1 MTRIAVID
9 HGAGNLVS
17 MEQALRRVHA
27 MPIRIDSGAD
37 LSAFDGVVL
46 PGVGATG
53 AAMRTMTQRGLVEP
67 VRSYDG
73 PLLGVCVGMQLL
85 FEHSDEDDNPC
96 LGLLPGSVTR
106 LNATP
111 LPHMGWNEVDGAG
124 ESLLAG
130 IDSGRTFYFV
140 HSYAVRPIDKA
151 TIAGTTTCESDV
163 FASVV
168 RSGRISGVQFH
179 PERSGPD
186 GLAVLGNFVNECQD
200 ARRVA

>member
-17 MEQALRRVHA
+17 MEQALRRVGA
-27 MPIRIDSGAD
+27 EPVRIGEGTD

-53 AAMRTMTQRGLVEP
+53 AAMRTLTQRDLVEP
-67 VRSYDG
+67 VMSYGG

-96 LGLLPGSVTR
+96 LGLLPGGVTR
-106 LNATP
+106 LDASP
-111 LPHMGWNEVDGAG
+111 LPHMGWNEVDGSADP
-124 ESLLAG
+124 LLAG
-130 IDSGRTFYFV
+130 IGAGRTFYFV
-140 HSYAVRPIDKA
+140 HSYAVSPTDTA
-151 TIAGTTTCESDV
+151 TVAGTTTCGSDV

-168 RSGRISGVQFH
+168 RSGQISGVQFH
-179 PERSGPD
+179 PERSGDD
-186 GLAVLGNFVNECQD
+186 GLAVLGNFVRECLD
-200 ARRVA
+200 TRRVA

>member
-1 MTRIAVID
+1 MTQIAVID

-27 MPIRIDSGAD
+27 TPVRMDSGAD
-37 LSAFDGVVL
+37 LSGFDGVIL

-53 AAMRTMTQRGLVEP
+53 AAMRTMTQRNLVEP
-67 VRSYDG
+67 LRSYGG

-85 FEHSDEDDNPC
+85 FERSDEDDNQC
-96 LGLLPGSVTR
+96 LGLIPGSVTR

-111 LPHMGWNEVDGAG
+111 LPHMGWNEVDGIG
-124 ESLLAG
+124 EPLLAG
-130 IDSGRTFYFV
+130 IESGRTFYFV
-140 HSYAVRPIDKA
+140 HSYAVRPTDSA

-179 PERSGPD
+179 PERSGED

>member
-17 MEQALRRVHA
+17 MEQALRRVDA
-27 MPIRIDSGAD
+27 TPIHIDSGTD

-53 AAMRTMTQRGLVEP
+53 AAMRTMTQRDLVES
-67 VRSYDG
+67 VKSYHG

-85 FEHSDEDDNPC
+85 FERSDEDDNPC
-96 LGLLPGSVTR
+96 LGLIPGTVTK

-111 LPHMGWNEVDGAG
+111 LPHMGWNEVDGTG
-124 ESLLAG
+124 EPLLSG
-130 IDSGRTFYFV
+130 IESGRTFYFV
-140 HSYAVRPIDKA
+140 HSYAVRPTD
-151 TIAGTTTCESDV
+151 TTTVAGTTTCGSDV

-168 RSGRISGVQFH
+168 RSGQISGVQFH
-179 PERSGPD
+179 PERSGED
-186 GLAVLGNFVNECQD
+186 GLAVLGNFVSECQET
-200 ARRVA
+200 RRVA